1 MVFDGLKIRQL
12 IKNEHVLLAMS
23 ELESNAWL
31 SEKDLSR
38 TFLEI
43 HEQRIT
49 PKMSR
54 DYKSLGCNINI
65 KLYFAYSHLHNFL
78 ENLDDVGDDNGEW
91 FHQSVKAIE
100 ERYHMRWDVNVMAN
114 YSIKRESPR
123 NLLL

>member
-54 DYKSLGCNINI
+54 N
-65 KLYFAYSHLHNFL
+65 
-78 ENLDDVGDDNGEW
+78 
-91 FHQSVKAIE
+91 
-100 ERYHMRWDVNVMAN
+100 
-114 YSIKRESPR
+114 
-123 NLLL
+123 